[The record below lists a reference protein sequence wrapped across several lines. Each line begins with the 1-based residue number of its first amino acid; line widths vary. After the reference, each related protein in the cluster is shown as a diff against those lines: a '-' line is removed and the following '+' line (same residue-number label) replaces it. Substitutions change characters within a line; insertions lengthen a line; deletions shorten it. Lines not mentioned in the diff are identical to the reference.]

1 VNMAEVRASIRRHWS
16 VTLVILLLI
25 PVVMGIY
32 LAGRDVETPPD
43 RFTISA
49 DLLIPARGEGGDEPE
64 DVPPVLLQG
73 QVDLALSPAI
83 TSQALE
89 LGGVEPDDVDEVDLS
104 AALSED
110 QTIMTLKV
118 STPADATSQ
127 SVLDGYIYAYEEGRR
142 ASVRQAA
149 LELQDTQKRVV
160 RVLERRIGEV
170 QDILTEDG
178 VPLPEVVSDGDPI
191 TVEFGTSSDNI
202 LYAYE
207 RNALLNERVRRQVD
221 YSLQSTRTEIPGKF
235 SQVVQRRATAR
246 ISPPPPSP
254 LVPLLQ
260 ILGIGL
266 LLAVAIPVVM
276 DRLDGTITEVRSAP
290 ATLRAGLLATIPPAS
305 KRRQRAL
312 APPGSPADLAFRS
325 LAATSISTDRLPRA
339 IMVTSPA
346 GTTQDYVAANFAAG
360 LAGLGV
366 TVALVATLPR
376 QDWFLNAVP
385 EEGDDEPAA
394 VAATANVPAVPRA
407 TAPGA
412 APGTPATFTQLLED
426 AQTGQLGADLRSRL
440 TPHERPN
447 LFVIPPGDDE
457 TALSLDGLPPLLE
470 GLATSEI
477 DVVVIAGPEFVRD
490 PNATIIAWSTRHV
503 LWGIE
508 LGQVEKSDAALA
520 AERLELAGVEP
531 FGIALLK
538 RHARRS

>member
-1 VNMAEVRASIRRHWS
+1 VNMAEIRASVRRHWS

-25 PVVMGIY
+25 PVVMGVY
-32 LAGRDVETPPD
+32 LAGRDVEQPPD
-43 RFTISA
+43 RYTISA
-49 DLLIPARGEGGDEPE
+49 DLLIPARGEEEDELT

-73 QVDLALSPAI
+73 QVELATSPEITTEALDLAD
-83 TSQALE
+83 
-89 LGGVEPDDVDEVDLS
+89 VEPAERGDVDMVAS
-104 AALSED
+104 LSED

-118 STPADATSQ
+118 ASLAETTS
-127 SVLDGYIYAYEEGRR
+127 SLVLDGYIEAFEEGRR
-142 ASVRQAA
+142 ASVREAA

-160 RVLERRIGEV
+160 RLLEGRIDEVETVLAADEV
-170 QDILTEDG
+170 PFPAQVDDG
-178 VPLPEVVSDGDPI
+178 A
-191 TVEFGTSSDNI
+191 TVTVAAGTSSDNI
-202 LYAYE
+202 LLAYE
-207 RNALLNERVRRQVD
+207 RNALLNERIRRQYD
-221 YSLQSTRTEIPGKF
+221 YGLQSTRVTIPGKF
-235 SQVVQRRATAR
+235 SQVVQRRATSR
-246 ISPPPPSP
+246 ITPPPPSP
-254 LVPLLQ
+254 AIPLLQ

-276 DRLDGTITEVRSAP
+276 DRLDGTITEARSAP

-305 KRRQRAL
+305 KRRQRGL
-312 APPGSPADLAFRS
+312 APVGSPSDLAFRS

-366 TVALVATLPR
+366 TVALVATVPR
-376 QDWFLNAVP
+376 QDWFLHEAP
-385 EEGDDEPAA
+385 EDADETREL
-394 VAATANVPAVPRA
+394 ATA
-407 TAPGA
+407 A
-412 APGTPATFTQLLED
+412 APVVAPAGTPGRGPATPATFPELLDD
-426 AQTGQLGADLRSRL
+426 AQTGQLGPDLRARL
-440 TPHERPN
+440 AQHERAN
-447 LFVIPPGDDE
+447 LYVIPPGSE
-457 TALSLDGLPPLLE
+457 EMALSLDGLPPLLE

-477 DVVVIAGPEFVRD
+477 DVVVIAGPAFVHD

-508 LGQVEKSDAALA
+508 LGQVEKADASLA